1 MDTAHDTRSRRP
13 ATARPR
19 RPRCESAHRRPNR
32 CRRTAIVAG
41 LLACLCAVLVP
52 AAAAEPGDVTTIT
65 ATKKPTTLAELQKA
79 SRATRKE
86 MHRLE
91 TKMRAIVAEYNVARG
106 RLDAISSE
114 LADVRLRLARSRG
127 ELDEQSTIVG
137 RRLEAMYKLGEYTWL
152 DILVNSDSLSDA
164 RSQYTFFKLLA
175 EQDQLAGDEL
185 GRLNAEVD
193 QLAATLAERRSQAL
207 VVEEEIDA
215 QRRELEDAL
224 AQRRALLD
232 ELVARI
238 EKIIAARGGVSLDRV
253 ALDRSNFT
261 PLTWAKALLQQLDMP
276 LTGDNVAALVAWEMA
291 EGGHWHNTAHYN
303 PLNTTQP
310 MPGAT
315 PMNSVGV
322 KAYRSWSQ
330 GFEATI
336 ITLRNG
342 YYERILAALRAGDD
356 AVEVAH
362 AVAASPWGTGNFAS
376 LIK

>member
-1 MDTAHDTRSRRP
+1 MHTTHDTECRPP

-19 RPRCESAHRRPNR
+19 CPRRERARRRPGR
-32 CRRTAIVAG
+32 GGRAAIAAG
-41 LLACLCAVLVP
+41 LVLAFCVVLLP
-52 AAAAEPGDVTTIT
+52 SAGAEPGDVTTIT
-65 ATKKPTTLAELQKA
+65 ATKKPTTLAELQRA
-79 SRATRKE
+79 SSAARKE

-91 TKMRAIVAEYNVARG
+91 KKMRAIVADYNIARG

-114 LADVRLRLARSRG
+114 LTDVRLRLARSQS
-127 ELDEQSTIVG
+127 ELDEQSDLVG
-137 RRLEAMYKLGEYTWL
+137 SRLEAMYKLGEYTWL

-185 GRLNAEVD
+185 ERLNAEVD
-193 QLAATLAERRSQAL
+193 QLAATLADRRSEAL
-207 VVEEEIDA
+207 VVEEQIDA

-224 AQRRALLD
+224 AQRQALLD
-232 ELVARI
+232 ELVSRI
-238 EKIIAARGGVSLDRV
+238 EKIIAARGSGVSLDRV

-276 LTGDNVAALVAWEMA
+276 LTAENVAALVAWEMA

-315 PMNSVGV
+315 AMNSVGV

-336 ITLRNG
+336 VTLRNG
-342 YYERILAALRAGDD
+342 YYERILRRCAPATTPSRSPTPSPLRPGAP
-356 AVEVAH
+356 AT
-362 AVAASPWGTGNFAS
+362 SPA
-376 LIK
+376 

>member
-1 MDTAHDTRSRRP
+1 
-13 ATARPR
+13 
-19 RPRCESAHRRPNR
+19 
-32 CRRTAIVAG
+32 
-41 LLACLCAVLVP
+41 
-52 AAAAEPGDVTTIT
+52 
-65 ATKKPTTLAELQKA
+65 
-79 SRATRKE
+79 
-86 MHRLE
+86 
-91 TKMRAIVAEYNVARG
+91 
-106 RLDAISSE
+106 
-114 LADVRLRLARSRG
+114 
-127 ELDEQSTIVG
+127 
-137 RRLEAMYKLGEYTWL
+137 MYKLGEYTWL